1 MQLKKVI
8 LSFLSVAI
16 GLVASLNA
24 QSQNL
29 VSARI
34 LSSSGPVE
42 IQRRPQAQ
50 AALSKITYRVN
61 DELLV
66 GDVIK
71 TYTGGR
77 LVLGLT
83 DGSQAIISEKTVVEI
98 ADLSKSPRTIFNVL
112 RGKTRIRIEKI
123 GGRPNPYRVN
133 TPTTVIAVR
142 GTLFDV
148 LVSDKETQVF
158 VHEGEVAVSN
168 FVRPDASVILS
179 PGQRTR
185 VQQTRPPE
193 PPSTFRP
200 GRNDDTFRPRGRERN
215 PDEGQRTGRGPDQ
228 PPAGQRDGNRER
240 PPEQQQREKDNP
252 GGRRPEG
259 AQHRDNSRR
268 GSDLSQGT
276 RDERSQQQFLACDQ

>member
-1 MQLKKVI
+1 MQHRKII
-8 LSFLSVAI
+8 LSFLSVSL
-16 GLVASLNA
+16 GLFASLNA
-24 QSQNL
+24 RSQNL
-29 VSARI
+29 GSARI

-42 IQRRPQAQ
+42 IQRRPQGQ
-50 AALSKITYRVN
+50 AELSKITYRVN
-61 DELLV
+61 DELLA

-83 DGSQAIISEKTVVEI
+83 DGSQAIIGEKTVVEV

-112 RGKTRIRIEKI
+112 RGKTRVKIEKI

-168 FVRPDASVILS
+168 FARPDAPIILS

-185 VQQTRPPE
+185 VQHTQPPE
-193 PPSTFRP
+193 PPTNFRP
-200 GRNDDTFRPRGRERN
+200 GRNDDTFKPSGRERN
-215 PDEGQRTGRGPDQ
+215 PDEGQRMGKESGQPPPDQ
-228 PPAGQRDGNRER
+228 RGGNRER
-240 PPEQQQREKDNP
+240 PNDQQQREQNNP
-252 GGRRPEG
+252 GARRPEG
-259 AQHRDNSRR
+259 AQKRDSSTPGPDR
-268 GSDLSQGT
+268 SKET
-276 RDERSQQQFLACDQ
+276 RNERNQQQFLASAR